1 MSKYYYIRLLPCLL
15 ALVLLI
21 PVAGCDEADP
31 GWVQWGTDEA
41 VKLIDEDGDAF
52 GVKNIDNK
60 LRTSSMPYTYDIAE
74 GNVPNHYPVRRFG
87 HNEDVGL
94 PWETVYELSDLYTY
108 LTAAEQW
115 KIRSSSLSD
124 NATSTGARTLY
135 LEGVDGAYN
144 RVSETISMNGTA
156 YVTTANSYLRMFES
170 WVVDVGAIGAN
181 AGNIE
186 YWNNAEAHQLDE
198 MPLGEGQLHTAIF
211 TVPNATTVFYL
222 TDMHM
227 AESTNKGMIFGL
239 WMRKFD
245 ESWRLVRIYE
255 LVNGIVTIDNNFPL
269 NLEARTDIE
278 LRVMG
283 NAAGGTC
290 TGGFNGWYE

>member
-1 MSKYYYIRLLPCLL
+1 MKRKLTYLIL
-15 ALVLLI
+15 ALLLLVPI
-21 PVAGCDEADP
+21 AGCDEVNP
-31 GWVQWGTDEA
+31 GWNNVYLVDEN
-41 VKLIDEDGDAF
+41 GDAF

-170 WVVDVGAIGAN
+170 FVVDVGAIGAN

-211 TVPNATTVFYL
+211 TVPADTKFYATDYHF
-222 TDMHM
+222 
-227 AESTNKGMIFGL
+227 AESTNKGMVFGL
-239 WMRKFD
+239 WIRNFG
-245 ESWRLVRIYE
+245 ESWRLVRQYE
-255 LVNGIVTIDNNFPL
+255 LVSGIVTIDNHFPL
-269 NLEARTDIE
+269 PLEAKTDVE